1 MTNEN
6 GTCNTDV
13 GDTSTIST
21 KSKIYKNSVKGRN
34 IAAGISPNSSFACD
48 DDTIPF
54 VEDN

>member
-13 GDTSTIST
+13 GDTSTTST

-34 IAAGISPNSSFACD
+34 IAADISPNSSFACD